1 MANRHLKRHCLL
13 ICVAALQATLL
24 FPQDKPPELSPQ
36 ELVRK
41 AVAHEVAANNSPVKH
56 IFSSRKQTPK
66 GSQTRLYVETNDAM
80 AGMLIAVNDKP
91 LTEQQQQA
99 ETDHLVWLMKNPD
112 QLRKKHQREKED
124 AERTLR
130 IVKALPD
137 AFLYESAGTETGRVN
152 LGRPN
157 DVLTKLKFKPNP
169 AYSPPSHEEQV
180 LQGMQGFL
188 LIDATELRIARID
201 GTLFRDVEFGWGII
215 GRLDKGGQFFVQQAE
230 IGSGDWDITQMTL
243 KMAGKILLLK
253 SLSIVSDETLS
264 DYRRVPDNLS
274 FAQGVA
280 MLKAETEKRAHDS
293 IHEQPQAQKDS
304 D

>member
-1 MANRHLKRHCLL
+1 MANKHLKRHCLL
-13 ICVAALQATLL
+13 ICVAALQAASL
-24 FPQDKPPELSPQ
+24 FPQDKPSELSPQ

-91 LTEQQQQA
+91 LTEQEQQA
-99 ETDHLVWLMKNPD
+99 ETDHLAWLVKSAD
-112 QLRKKHQREKED
+112 QLRKKHQRETED

-137 AFLYESAGTETGRVN
+137 AFLYESAGTETGRPN

-157 DVLTKLKFKPNP
+157 DVLTRLKFKPNP

-180 LQGMQGFL
+180 LQGMQGYL
-188 LIDATELRIARID
+188 LIDTTELRIARID
-201 GTLFRDVEFGWGII
+201 GTLFRDVEFGWGIV

-230 IGSGDWDITQMTL
+230 IGSGDWDITQMRL

-274 FAQGVA
+274 FAEGVE

-293 IHEQPQAQKDS
+293 IHEQPQAQKNS
-304 D
+304 N